1 MNILFVFLNIT
12 LHKLLP
18 DFNHLSFPTL
28 HYNGGRFLFIDKI
41 GFFIHNAKKYTHMNG
56 YPDSVIR
63 LIPLLER
70 NTFNLFSFLK
80 IPPGADLVEVPPE
93 IILNDSQV
101 LFSYDKNSIKDIM
114 QTILCARESSGQ
126 PIVVI
131 ACKSIITRL
140 VQELDKTPIGSPEF
154 IEYVQFNSHSNETKG
169 YELYYLIDENE
180 TKGYYPLKT
189 EFLHN

>member
-1 MNILFVFLNIT
+1 
-12 LHKLLP
+12 
-18 DFNHLSFPTL
+18 
-28 HYNGGRFLFIDKI
+28 
-41 GFFIHNAKKYTHMNG
+41 MNG